1 MQAVMTI
8 DEAQRLVQAF
18 IRTQGEQLSPGLNP
32 QGFGGLA
39 KGEAQLYFEF
49 IPTSGELKCSAL
61 IYRFRDAPRPGVLD
75 GFRDEQKAGTDTGGG
90 DVDFEPESKSLFLS
104 RRYAS
109 VPEDKAFLD
118 GMNRLMAASLDWGG
132 DVFERVASRVIP
144 SKAK

>member
-1 MQAVMTI
+1 MQALMTR
-8 DEAQRLVQAF
+8 DEAQRVVQSYV
-18 IRTQGEQLSPGLNP
+18 RSQGLPLSPGLNM
-32 QGFGGLA
+32 QGFGGVMV
-39 KGEAQLYFEF
+39 GQAQLYFEHAADA
-49 IPTSGELKCSAL
+49 GELKCSAL

-109 VPEDKAFLD
+109 VPADNAFLD
-118 GMNRLMAASLDWGG
+118 DMNRLMEASLEWGG

-144 SKAK
+144 ARSK